1 MKFATVSKSLI
12 MGAALLLASSAFAS
26 TKANLELSN
35 TATISGT
42 QLNAGDYKLEWDG
55 AGPNVEVSV
64 MKGKNVLAKVQAKLV
79 DLPAPSA
86 GDSVVLTTGEN
97 GSSTVAQ
104 VRFNGKK
111 YALDLSG
118 SGDGT
123 MGGSSK

>member
-1 MKFATVSKSLI
+1 MKFATVSKSLV

-35 TATISGT
+35 PATISGT
-42 QLNAGDYKLEWDG
+42 KLNAGDYKLEWDG

-64 MKGKNVLAKVQAKLV
+64 MKGKNVVAKVQGKLV
-79 DLPAPSA
+79 DLDKPAAS
-86 GDSVVLTTGEN
+86 DSVVFTTGAN
-97 GSSTVAQ
+97 GSNTVAG

-118 SGDGT
+118 SGDGL